1 MHINDRQLRYFV
13 KVAEVGNMTKAAA
26 LLHVA
31 QPALGIQIRQLEELL
46 GTPLFERHSRGVSVT
61 PAGQQLYERAC
72 VILRLMEDAE
82 NEIKALGENRQ
93 ETLTLGVTPSIM
105 RLVGTEIITAVR
117 RDLPQVYLSL
127 IEETSHVLEGSLQRG
142 EIDLALTYE
151 LPPNTQIANT
161 PMLVEELLLV
171 THPRIAPD
179 SPTVSFED
187 LLSMELVLAHG
198 RDPIRILV
206 ENAARE
212 RNLAVTVAYEVQS
225 LQATQRVV
233 MEGSAA
239 SILPY
244 GTVAQELSSGKLAS
258 RRIVDPM
265 LQRTLYLARP
275 AGRGAFAN
283 EDGIMRLMRSVVKQL
298 AIDLDDLATPVE
310 EAGAVSA

>member
-61 PAGQQLYERAC
+61 PAGQRLYERAC
-72 VILRLMEDAE
+72 VILQLMEEAE
-82 NEIKALGENRQ
+82 TELRAFGENRQ
-93 ETLTLGVTPSIM
+93 EMLTFGVTPSIM

-117 RDLPQVYLSL
+117 RDLPDVYLSL

-151 LPPNTQIANT
+151 LPANTPIANT

-171 THPRIAPD
+171 THPRMAPAA
-179 SPTVSFED
+179 PAVSFAD
-187 LLSMELVLAHG
+187 LLGMELVLAHS

-206 ENAARE
+206 ERAAQE
-212 RNLAVTVAYEVQS
+212 RGLSVNVAYEVQS

-244 GTVAQELSSGKLAS
+244 GTVAQELAAGKLVS
-258 RRIVDPM
+258 RRIVEPQ
-265 LQRTLYLARP
+265 LHRTLYLARP
-275 AGRGAFAN
+275 CGRGAFVN
-283 EDGIMRLMRSVVKQL
+283 ENGIMRLMRSVVKQL
-298 AIDLDDLATPVE
+298 AMDLDDLAE
-310 EAGAVSA
+310 LSEDGESG

>member
-1 MHINDRQLRYFV
+1 MYMNDRQLRYFV

-61 PAGQQLYERAC
+61 PAGQKLYDRAC
-72 VILRLMEDAE
+72 VILRLMEEAE
-82 NEIKALGENRQ
+82 TEIKAFGENRQ

-117 RDLPQVYLSL
+117 RDLPDVYLSL
-127 IEETSHVLEGSLQRG
+127 IEETSYVLEGSLQRG

-151 LPPNTQIANT
+151 LPENTPIANT

-171 THPRIAPD
+171 THPRMAPQA
-179 SPTVSFED
+179 PAISFAD
-187 LLSMELVLAHG
+187 LLGMELVLAHS

-212 RNLAVTVAYEVQS
+212 RGLDVSVAYEVQS

-244 GTVAQELSSGKLAS
+244 GTVAQELAGGKLVS
-258 RRIVDPM
+258 RRIVDPQ
-265 LQRTLYLARP
+265 LNRTLYLARP
-275 AGRGAFAN
+275 AGRGAFVN
-283 EDGIMRLMRSVVKQL
+283 EAGIMRLMRSVVKQL
-298 AIDLDDLATPVE
+298 AMDLDDLAVLCDTE
-310 EAGAVSA
+310 EPA